1 MMFSKIDHIKELINR
16 KLLSDSPTQRYEKE
30 LSKGDNIFKY
40 ITQNGFSKISNTPPS
55 QIRRIGIVLPHI
67 NVGSGGITS
76 VLRIGTYLSEKYE
89 VVFTTY
95 SKVSPEI
102 FEENAHKNLKEYQ
115 GSNTSWDEFKS
126 EKFDVIIA
134 TNWQSVYFT
143 RNLPGY
149 KVYFVQ
155 DFEPYFYAH
164 GDFYFLAL
172 QTYEMGYHIIS
183 LGKWNAQQIEKECNV
198 KNIDYVMFPYEPS
211 EYTLKTRDYLA
222 YKNKTSFDIAVYL
235 KDNSK
240 RLPLITQSAL
250 INIKNLF
257 KKRNNIELNFRIFGY
272 SKEIPLVI
280 GKNEGILNKKEIN
293 QLYHKCDFGIVSS
306 VTNISLVPFE
316 MIATGL
322 PLIEFKNGTYSSFFP
337 KDTAILTNFES
348 EDLYRQL
355 LTYIQAP
362 SLLSEMT
369 RKAYNHIQN
378 RNWSETGQQFL
389 SIIEKV
395 EKKK

>member
-1 MMFSKIDHIKELINR
+1 MVSKIIHVKELI
-16 KLLSDSPTQRYEKE
+16 KKKIFSDSPTQKYEKE
-30 LSKGDNIFKY
+30 LKKGDNIFKY
-40 ITQNGFSKISNTPPS
+40 ITQNGFGKIVNVSPSKIK
-55 QIRRIGIVLPHI
+55 RIGIVLPHM

-95 SKVSPEI
+95 SKVPIEV
-102 FEENAHKNLKEYQ
+102 FKKNAHQNLKEYQ
-115 GSNTSWDEFKS
+115 GSNISWDEFRS

-172 QTYEMGYHIIS
+172 QTYKMGYHIIS
-183 LGKWNAQQIEKECNV
+183 LGEWNAQQIEKECNV
-198 KNIDYVMFPYEPS
+198 KNIDYINFPYEPT
-211 EYTLKTRDYLA
+211 EYTLKARDYLA
-222 YKNKTSFDIAVYL
+222 YKNKAGFDIAVYL

-250 INIKNLF
+250 INIKKLF
-257 KKRNNIELNFRIFGY
+257 RERNNIELKFHIFGY

-280 GKNEGILNKKEIN
+280 GENEGILNKREIN

-337 KDTAILTNFES
+337 EGTAILTNFES
-348 EDLYRQL
+348 EDLYHQL
-355 LTYIQAP
+355 LTCIQTP
-362 SLLSEMT
+362 SLLLQMT

-378 RNWSETGQQFL
+378 RNWSKTGRQFL
-389 SIIEKV
+389 NIINNIEI
-395 EKKK
+395 KK